1 MKGKSIS
8 SDAVEKMGLAAFLG
22 RVRDWFRQGK
32 YAHGF
37 HLLTGELPDW
47 LIGFNKALLLKTDA
61 PNIPQS
67 GNPSVRVRI
76 ATKADI
82 DVIAR
87 MGGLSH
93 KQAAQ
98 MMVSGAICFLASM
111 SDSSP
116 LAYTWS
122 AYGRCYIRG
131 IAFEYDFSHG
141 LEYSYFNRTKQ
152 EARRK
157 GFFQSLKAASIEY
170 AKKKGLRTFSA
181 LVEFTNQYSLS
192 LHEKMGYEPFLEIT
206 FLKVLFVPCRYG
218 SASRVARSPL
228 FRLELQTVRR
238 YHEM

>member
-1 MKGKSIS
+1 
-8 SDAVEKMGLAAFLG
+8 MGLAAFLG
-22 RVRDWFRQGK
+22 RVADRFHQGK
-32 YAHGF
+32 YALGF
-37 HLLTGELPDW
+37 HLLVGELPDW

-61 PNIPQS
+61 PQIPHG

-76 ATKADI
+76 ATEADV

-87 MGGLSH
+87 VGGLSH

-111 SDSSP
+111 GDSSP

-131 IAFEYDFSHG
+131 IAFAYDFSHD
-141 LEYSYFNRTKQ
+141 LEYSYFNRTKP

-157 GFFQSLKAASIEY
+157 GLFQSLKAASIEY
-170 AKKKGLRTFSA
+170 AEKEGFRTFSA

-192 LHEKMGYEPFLEIT
+192 LHEKMGYKPFLEIT
-206 FLKVLFVPCRYG
+206 FLKVLFVKVCHVRDLTTGKSSLQVRLRQP
-218 SASRVARSPL
+218 RSKV
-228 FRLELQTVRR
+228 TII
-238 YHEM
+238 